1 MPRFSL
7 RDDDGVGEASS
18 RYIPSDFCL
27 EMEHCGLGGS
37 TQVQVRPCV
46 FIVRVEGGVGVSLRS
61 LSECLGLSGFGLR
74 SGRRIMPRVFLI
86 AVLALLLSATVAQAA
101 PMSVVLWGQA
111 DPQWSSIP
119 LGQGGYT
126 LGQAG
131 CAVTAVSMVAN
142 YYGSAKNPGEI
153 CTWLN
158 NNGGFKPGTGYVYWG
173 SIPAAA
179 GGTIQY
185 AGNIDYPGIPAD
197 MNKINSELDAGYPV
211 VAGVNGYT
219 HYIVITG
226 HDGGTYYIND
236 PGGPTIPYGRQG
248 TFNQWYGSPVAN
260 YIDGIFMY
268 HGTHTSPPPPASLTA
283 SAAKPAFNTGEHV
296 VVNWTAY
303 PGATK
308 YGLTVWKAPY
318 TGDANIVWDNYVTGT
333 SMDIG
338 TLPLNSYRIHMAAY
352 VGTTLVKLSNYC
364 DFSVVNPPDI
374 TAPQTTSNRV
384 TYYASSATIHLTA
397 TDNAGGSGV
406 AHTYY
411 RLNGAAQVEG
421 TTITKSTAG
430 SYSLVYWS
438 VDAAGNIEAA
448 HTVTFTIIA
457 KPSSGGTPST
467 PASIATLKHGKS
479 FTVYGYIIRH
489 ASGTSPVTLQ
499 FYRYQSGHWVLKKS
513 TTAKASNML
522 TFSKYSD
529 STSVPYSGKWRV
541 RARHKVG
548 SKYLY
553 SGYRNFSAS

>member
-1 MPRFSL
+1 MAELMDGRPRALAARTRFV
-7 RDDDGVGEASS
+7 RRVMS
-18 RYIPSDFCL
+18 RAML
-27 EMEHCGLGGS
+27 
-37 TQVQVRPCV
+37 VA
-46 FIVRVEGGVGVSLRS
+46 VSAL
-61 LSECLGLSGFGLR
+61 
-74 SGRRIMPRVFLI
+74 
-86 AVLALLLSATVAQAA
+86 VLVATTATVAQAA
-101 PMSVVLWGQA
+101 TTVDQFVANTM
-111 DPQWSSIP
+111 
-119 LGQGGYT
+119 GQGLSNAAGTYQGECVSLVSQYLLQVYGVNNT
-126 LGQAG
+126 GWNANAIDYQAG
-131 CAVTAVSMVAN
+131 
-142 YYGSAKNPGEI
+142 G
-153 CTWLN
+153 
-158 NNGGFKPGTGYVYWG
+158 NGGNQLAAHGFNWSTDQNFANGDILVWG
-173 SIPAAA
+173 PSAAA
-179 GGTIQY
+179 GTSSLGHV
-185 AGNIDYPGIPAD
+185 GIWYGGKVYDQNDGRHSPARV
-197 MNKINSELDAGYPV
+197 AGYSTFWS
-211 VAGVNGYT
+211 GGYLGHWRNGT
-219 HYIVITG
+219 
-226 HDGGTYYIND
+226 
-236 PGGPTIPYGRQG
+236 
-248 TFNQWYGSPVAN
+248 
-260 YIDGIFMY
+260 
-268 HGTHTSPPPPASLTA
+268 PPPSPSLTA
-283 SAAKPAFNTGEHV
+283 STPKSAFNTGEHV

-384 TYYASSATIHLTA
+384 TYYATSATIHLTP
-397 TDNAGGSGV
+397 TDLGGSGV

-438 VDAAGNIEAA
+438 IDAAGNIEAP

-457 KPSSGGTPST
+457 KPSTGGTPST

-479 FTVYGYIIRH
+479 FTVYGYIIKH
-489 ASGTSPVTLQ
+489 TAGTYPVTLQ
-499 FYRYQSGHWVLKKS
+499 FYRYQSGHWVLRKS
-513 TTAKASNML
+513 TTAKASTIL

-548 SKYLY
+548 TKYLY
-553 SGYRNFSAS
+553 SGYRAFTAS